1 MILADPARPRLQQRM
16 DLLAAYE
23 DHVDSLPINQSCRW
37 ARRRAARRFL
47 GRHPDLKAWMRRPTS
62 ARLADL
68 HRADAW
74 PFAVWCFVHE
84 HLRPDVELLLAKPG
98 GVELSSVW
106 NASHPGDA
114 VRVAEV
120 GRRLGWSANWIRQVC
135 QHALPVVCLAAGR
148 GLNELSEDDLA
159 RFARDVEEAPHLS
172 PSARFHAPKRLFAI
186 WQACWE
192 LGITTVPPRRA
203 GRPALTP
210 VEHAEGITQPE
221 IRREVVRYVETI
233 STVLRPATVK
243 ARIKAIRVFVD
254 WLADHHPEVR
264 RLDQLER
271 SAHVEPYLAW
281 ARTRPWR
288 GANGRGRTVSL
299 TLFHHD
305 VVDLR
310 VFFED
315 VAAWGW
321 ASAPGHRL
329 LFLTDL
335 PRLPEP
341 MPRALPPQ
349 TDQALMAEVARL
361 DDVFA
366 RTGLILLRS
375 TGMRVGEL
383 LDLELDCLVDFEEHG
398 TWLRVPVGKLGTER
412 MVPLD
417 AETIEVL
424 DAWTKRRGPVRSMP
438 HPRDGR
444 PADFVFVERGRRP
457 TKWRLARGLDRAAER
472 AGLRRPDGRPL
483 HVTPHQLRHTF
494 GTSLINAGMSLPA
507 LMALMGHVTPEMTL
521 RYAKLASPTVR
532 AAYETAMDKVRMR
545 QPLLLVPAGRAVVPE
560 RVEWLSSE
568 MLKTRV
574 AHGYCSRHL
583 AAEACPYANICETC
597 DNFVPARE
605 FAPILD
611 SQLADVRALRDDAA
625 ERGWEAEVV
634 RHGRVI
640 ESLER
645 HLGRLQKEGGDPAAV
660 V

>member
-1 MILADPARPRLQQRM
+1 MTLAHAPSSPLERGM
-16 DLLAAYE
+16 DLLSLYE
-23 DHVDSLPINQSCRW
+23 AHVASLPINQGCRW

-47 GRHPDLKAWMRRPTS
+47 GRHPDLEAWMRRPTP
-62 ARLADL
+62 ARLLDL
-68 HRADAW
+68 HRAHAW
-74 PFAVWCFVHE
+74 PFVVWCFVAG

-98 GVELSSVW
+98 GVEVASVW
-106 NASHPGDA
+106 NAAHPGDA
-114 VRVAEV
+114 TRMAEV
-120 GRRLGWSANWIRQVC
+120 GRRLGWSANWTRQVC
-135 QHALPVVCLAAGR
+135 QHALPVVCLAAGK
-148 GLNELSEDDLA
+148 GLSDLADEDLA
-159 RFARDVEEAPHLS
+159 RFVRDVQEAPRLS
-172 PSARFHAPKRLFAI
+172 PSARFHASKRLFAI

-192 LGITTVPPRRA
+192 LHITETPPRRA
-203 GRPALTP
+203 GRPALSP
-210 VEHAEGITQPE
+210 VEHAEGIAQPE

-243 ARIKAIRVFVD
+243 ARTKAVRVFVD
-254 WLADHHPEVR
+254 WLAEHHPEVR

-271 SAHVEPYLAW
+271 TSHVEPYLAW

-288 GANGRGRTVSL
+288 GANGRGRRVSL

-315 VAAWGW
+315 IAAWGW
-321 ASAPGHRL
+321 ASAPQSRL
-329 LFLTDL
+329 LYLTDL

-341 MPRALPPQ
+341 MPRALPPEVDR
-349 TDQALMAEVARL
+349 TLMAEVARL
-361 DDVFA
+361 EDDFA
-366 RTGLILLRS
+366 RTGLLLLRA

-383 LDLELDCLVDFEEHG
+383 LDLELDCLVDFGSHG
-398 TWLRVPVGKLGTER
+398 PWLRVPLGKLGTER

-417 AETIEVL
+417 AETVGVL
-424 DAWTKRRGPVRSMP
+424 DAWIAQRGRVRPMP

-472 AGLRRPDGRPL
+472 AGLRRPDGSPL

-521 RYAKLASPTVR
+521 RYARLASPTVR
-532 AAYETAMDKVRMR
+532 AAYERAMDKVRLR
-545 QPLLLVPAGRAVVPE
+545 QPLPLAPAGKPVVPE

-583 AAEACPYANICETC
+583 AAGACPYANICETC
-597 DNFVPARE
+597 DNFVPAPE
-605 FAPILD
+605 FAPILE
-611 SQLADVRALRDDAA
+611 SQLADVRTLRGDAA
-625 ERGWEAEVV
+625 ERGWETEVA
-634 RHGRVI
+634 RHGRVV
-640 ESLER
+640 ESLEG
-645 HLGRLQKEGGDPAAV
+645 HLGRLKRGGDRTGV
-660 V
+660 G

>member
-1 MILADPARPRLQQRM
+1 MILPSAASPQPRPDV
-16 DLLAAYE
+16 DLLALYE
-23 DHVDSLPINQSCRW
+23 RHVAGLPISDGSRW
-37 ARRRAARRFL
+37 ARKRAARRLLERF
-47 GRHPDLKAWMRRPTS
+47 PDLEAWMRRPTP
-62 ARLADL
+62 ARLLDL

-74 PFAVWCFVHE
+74 PFVVWCFVDG

-106 NASHPGDA
+106 NDAHPGDA
-114 VRVAEV
+114 ARVAEV
-120 GRRLGWSANWIRQVC
+120 GRALGWSANWIRQVC
-135 QHALPVVCLAAGR
+135 QHALPVVCLAAGK
-148 GLNELSEDDLA
+148 GLDELTDDDLV
-159 RFARDVEEAPHLS
+159 RFVRDVEEAGHLS
-172 PSARFHAPKRLFAI
+172 SSARFHAPKRLFAI

-192 LGITTVPPRRA
+192 LHITESAPRRA

-210 VEHAEGITQPE
+210 VEHAEGTLQSE
-221 IRREVVRYVETI
+221 MRREVVRYAQTI

-243 ARIKAIRVFVD
+243 ARIKAIRVFTD

-271 SAHVEPYLAW
+271 SAHIEPYLAW

-299 TLFHHD
+299 RLFHHD
-305 VVDLR
+305 LVDLR
-310 VFFED
+310 AFFED
-315 VAAWGW
+315 IAAWGW
-321 ASAPGHRL
+321 TSAPQRRL
-329 LFLTDL
+329 LYLTDL

-341 MPRALPPQ
+341 MPRALPPEA
-349 TDQALMAEVARL
+349 DRALMAEVARL
-361 DDVFA
+361 DDAFA
-366 RTGLILLRS
+366 RTGLILLRA

-398 TWLRVPVGKLGTER
+398 TWLRVPLGKLGTER

-417 AETIEVL
+417 AETVGVL
-424 DAWTKRRGPVRSMP
+424 DAWIERRGRVRPMP
-438 HPRDGR
+438 HPRDGH

-457 TKWRLARGLDRAAER
+457 TKWRLARGLNRAAER
-472 AGLRRPDGRPL
+472 AGLRRPDGSPL

-521 RYAKLASPTVR
+521 RYARLASPTVR
-532 AAYETAMDKVRMR
+532 AAYERAMDKVRLR
-545 QPLLLVPAGRAVVPE
+545 QPLPLAPAGKPVVPE

-583 AAEACPYANICETC
+583 AAGACPYANICETC
-597 DNFVPARE
+597 DNFVPAPE
-605 FAPILD
+605 FAPILE
-611 SQLADVRALRDDAA
+611 SQLADVRTLRDDAA
-625 ERGWEAEVV
+625 ERGWETEVA
-634 RHGRVI
+634 RHGRVV
-640 ESLER
+640 ESLEG
-645 HLGRLQKEGGDPAAV
+645 HLGRLKSGGDRTGAG
-660 V
+660 